1 MNAVEQ
7 EVLARIV
14 PTPEV
19 RASIKER
26 ADRLKAKVESYVAEH
41 GIDAEA
47 FFAGSYS
54 KNTYLSDPD
63 IDLFLLFP
71 PDVSVED
78 MHRIG
83 LKTGENVLEDGIRK
97 YSEHPY
103 THGTFEGL
111 DVDLVPCFHV
121 DCTAH
126 MKSSVDRTPFHTRF
140 IKSHLDDD
148 GCNQVRLL
156 KKFMKGIGTY
166 GAERDSR
173 GFSGYLCEILVV
185 RFGSFNGVLQAAT
198 RWRAGTVI
206 EVDGRGPDFDAPLVV
221 YDPVDNSRNAA
232 AAVHVDT
239 LALFVTAAREYLKE
253 PRIEFFF
260 PNRREPASRE
270 RIRAMAGSHGT
281 RLVSAVFPKPKGL
294 IDDNLQAQLWKTQYA
309 LRTILEEH
317 EFPVIRA
324 VHSMTDDTMT
334 VVLELEM
341 DVLPRTHKHPGP
353 PAWVKPDSFLDK
365 WKDNQYGEPFIE
377 DGRWNVM
384 APRKYTEAGP
394 MIRAEAVRSGAG
406 KDLDISSMKVMRHEE
421 TLSEA
426 DPLLLTSLLDPR
438 LPWEVRSGGLGLRG
452 PPHHPHDR
460 VPDHVVDRGLT
471 GEYRTRHAQCEQR
484 LALGVRVRVEP
495 HHVAEERPGLHAGVV
510 DLHAEQIREA
520 SHQLAGG
527 PPVRGPEVYQD
538 LQAASRLD
546 VADVDAQELQ
556 QHYAVLDAGCQRLGE
571 LVHPDAGPRADR
583 REVVGPEI
591 VLAHEDGQKDLLLR
605 PEVQVDRRAA
615 AGDLGGYLLHA
626 YVLVVLLLVEARAG
640 HDYGRHPL
648 RHEVVG
654 LVLHSI
660 GIAGHLVAFFGVLRS
675 DIMST
680 ADRYK
685 PVFPGPYPTF
695 IIGTAIGCPWACG
708 LTWLYLRLWEPLI
721 PVQIRA
727 GPLMRSAAKVLLC
740 RVPVDG
746 HPRRRP
752 CQVGRDTVFSKSDA
766 SQGSDRLRLINR
778 MLVACVVA
786 LILIVS
792 MLAVMYFISV
802 NEDEET
808 SSGETGDCAWTLE
821 GTVLTV
827 SGDGAMGDRTFGPGP
842 WGTDVTEVRIEGGVT
857 SVGDYA
863 FSECRSLEKVSIAD
877 TVVSIGRHAFEGCS
891 SLGSVS
897 LPGSVVSVGDHA
909 FGWCSSLSSVSIPAS
924 TTAIGLGAFT
934 QCTSLRA
941 IDLDPENPR
950 YSSADGALMDR
961 DGTELVQHL
970 AGDDGAE
977 YRIPDGVVSIADYA
991 FYSCETLET
1000 VSMPGTLEVIGAR
1013 AFEDCFVLR
1022 SVSIPDSVTYIGE
1035 AAFESCNSLSELTI
1049 GEGTEYIGDLTFSWC
1064 YSLPSVQVPASVSHI
1079 GDRAFAYC
1087 SALEYIG
1094 VSASNPSYSSVDGV
1108 LFSRDGA
1115 DLVQY
1120 PAGAKDAAYD
1130 VPDGVV
1136 RIGDHAFA
1144 HCGLTTVTIP
1154 DSVTSVGSSAF
1165 EDCGSLSVVTMGN
1178 GVAAISDLAFRWCPS
1193 LSRISFGDSL
1203 SVLGTS
1209 PFLGTTFLAADGSTV
1224 LDATAG
1230 NLRGVLFAGSDQR
1243 LVAQPR
1249 SGLQSLPG
1257 HPRLSPG
1264 HDVLSSRRYL

>member
-63 IDLFLLFP
+63 IDLFLMFP
-71 PDVSVED
+71 PEVSVED

-121 DCTAH
+121 DSTAH

-156 KKFMKGIGTY
+156 KRFMKGIGAY

-185 RFGSFNGVLQAAT
+185 RFGSFDGVLQAAT

-294 IDDNLQAQLWKTQYA
+294 IEDNLQAQLWKTQYA

-353 PAWVKPDSFLDK
+353 PAWVKPDSFLEK

-438 LPWEVRSGGLGLRG
+438 LPWEVRRRGLGLRR
-452 PPHHPHDR
+452 PPHHPDDR
-460 VPDHVVDRGLT
+460 VPHHLADRGLT
-471 GEYRTRHAQCEQR
+471 REDGVRHAQREER
-484 LALGVRVRVEP
+484 LALGMRVGVQP
-495 HHVAEERPGLHAGVV
+495 HHVAQERPDLHSGVV
-510 DLHAEQIREA
+510 DLHAEEVGKA
-520 SHQLAGG
+520 SHQLLRGS
-527 PPVRGPEVYQD
+527 PVGCPEIDQD
-538 LQAASRLD
+538 LQAAPGLD
-546 VADVDAQELQ
+546 IADVDAQELEE
-556 QHYAVLDAGCQRLGE
+556 HDAVLDAGCKGFSE
-571 LVHPDAGPRADR
+571 LLHADTGPRADR
-583 REVVGPEI
+583 GEI
-591 VLAHEDGQKDLLLR
+591 VRPQVVLAHEDGQEDLLLG
-605 PEVQVDRRAA
+605 PEVEIYRCAA
-615 AGDLGGYLLHA
+615 ARDLCGYLLHA
-626 YVLVVLLLVEARAG
+626 YVLVVLLLVETHAG
-640 HDYGRHPL
+640 HHYGRHPL
-648 RHEVVG
+648 RDEVIG
-654 LVLHSI
+654 LVLYGF
-660 GIAGHLVAFFGVLRS
+660 GIARHAVAF
-675 DIMST
+675 
-680 ADRYK
+680 
-685 PVFPGPYPTF
+685 
-695 IIGTAIGCPWACG
+695 
-708 LTWLYLRLWEPLI
+708 
-721 PVQIRA
+721 
-727 GPLMRSAAKVLLC
+727 
-740 RVPVDG
+740 
-746 HPRRRP
+746 
-752 CQVGRDTVFSKSDA
+752 
-766 SQGSDRLRLINR
+766 
-778 MLVACVVA
+778 
-786 LILIVS
+786 IV
-792 MLAVMYFISV
+792 
-802 NEDEET
+802 
-808 SSGETGDCAWTLE
+808 
-821 GTVLTV
+821 
-827 SGDGAMGDRTFGPGP
+827 
-842 WGTDVTEVRIEGGVT
+842 
-857 SVGDYA
+857 
-863 FSECRSLEKVSIAD
+863 
-877 TVVSIGRHAFEGCS
+877 
-891 SLGSVS
+891 
-897 LPGSVVSVGDHA
+897 
-909 FGWCSSLSSVSIPAS
+909 
-924 TTAIGLGAFT
+924 
-934 QCTSLRA
+934 
-941 IDLDPENPR
+941 
-950 YSSADGALMDR
+950 
-961 DGTELVQHL
+961 
-970 AGDDGAE
+970 
-977 YRIPDGVVSIADYA
+977 
-991 FYSCETLET
+991 
-1000 VSMPGTLEVIGAR
+1000 
-1013 AFEDCFVLR
+1013 
-1022 SVSIPDSVTYIGE
+1022 
-1035 AAFESCNSLSELTI
+1035 
-1049 GEGTEYIGDLTFSWC
+1049 
-1064 YSLPSVQVPASVSHI
+1064 
-1079 GDRAFAYC
+1079 
-1087 SALEYIG
+1087 
-1094 VSASNPSYSSVDGV
+1094 
-1108 LFSRDGA
+1108 
-1115 DLVQY
+1115 
-1120 PAGAKDAAYD
+1120 
-1130 VPDGVV
+1130 
-1136 RIGDHAFA
+1136 
-1144 HCGLTTVTIP
+1144 
-1154 DSVTSVGSSAF
+1154 
-1165 EDCGSLSVVTMGN
+1165 
-1178 GVAAISDLAFRWCPS
+1178 
-1193 LSRISFGDSL
+1193 
-1203 SVLGTS
+1203 
-1209 PFLGTTFLAADGSTV
+1209 
-1224 LDATAG
+1224 
-1230 NLRGVLFAGSDQR
+1230 
-1243 LVAQPR
+1243 
-1249 SGLQSLPG
+1249 
-1257 HPRLSPG
+1257 
-1264 HDVLSSRRYL
+1264 